1 MVTLNNFVSLVQEA
15 IPRFQT
21 SPPNQNQEQCIIH
34 PAETPLMIV
43 AGPGSGKTT
52 VLVLRALRLVFVE
65 GFRPEEILITTFT
78 RKAAAEIRARLI
90 EWGSNISNYLKNS
103 SSYPISGSQNQLDSI
118 DINQFIT
125 GTLDSVCNDRLT
137 TIRSQSDPVP
147 VIVEGFVNNALFR
160 FHGLLATDANNNEEL
175 AEYLSDFTFN
185 GNPPSTFKEKLDIC
199 RTIIDRLVQD
209 QVNLRQYQ
217 QSTEDS
223 EARKAIVSAFES
235 YYEYMDANNQLDYAL
250 LEELF
255 YQQLVGGKFDE
266 RFTSNL
272 RALLVDEYQDTNPLQ
287 ESIYFELV
295 RRSGASFTIVGD
307 DDQSLYRFRGAT
319 VELFRDFIS
328 RFNQIVGKFQKPKIE
343 YLVENYR
350 STPEIVEFFNDFITN
365 DPDFA
370 PARVHSGKPP
380 IIAQNS
386 SNEIPV
392 LGMFRSDPETL
403 SDNLVSFL
411 IDVFRG
417 NGHHI
422 EIDGREYAIRG
433 NNDGGNFGDS
443 VFLSHS
449 VNEFTKY
456 HRNPRRRLPFLVR
469 KRLEQRG
476 INVFNPR
483 GRSLRDITVVQRLLG
498 IILECIDPESRQQNQ
513 LRYLRNEARTY
524 LDRWRAV
531 AQNFVETEPTPNQPT
546 GLSHFIQD
554 WQFRKTQPSN
564 EWPNEWPLLELC
576 FKIITWIPELHDDP
590 EGQVYMEAVARCISN
605 AAIFSRYRSKIFFD
619 QSRHEEGS
627 IRAAISDILVPIA
640 EGSVEVDEDIMPHVP
655 RSHFPFM
662 TIHQAKGLEYP
673 LVIVDVASD
682 YKTNHPMQ
690 RFRRF
695 PERSSAV
702 QNLEDDLAPHCE
714 VGQLRMNRGGLART
728 FDDLVRLY
736 YVAYSRPQSI
746 LLLVGLDSCLR
757 YNTTIK
763 HVAMGWKSNSEWSWK
778 TPVSGQNPVQANNV
792 PIHLIWE

>member
-1 MVTLNNFVSLVQEA
+1 MIASKGFVSLVQEA

-21 SPPNQNQEQCIIH
+21 SPSNQNQEQCIIH

-90 EWGSNISNYLKNS
+90 EWGSSIISYLQNT
-103 SSYPISGSQNQLDSI
+103 SSYPILGSQNLLDSI

-125 GTLDSVCNDRLT
+125 GTLDSICNDVLT
-137 TIRSQSDPVP
+137 TVRSPSDPVP

-160 FHGLLATDANNNEEL
+160 NQGLFATGAHNNDEL
-175 AEYLSDFTFN
+175 AEYLSNFTFFSN
-185 GNPPSTFKEKLDIC
+185 QPRNFKEKLDIC
-199 RTIIDRLVQD
+199 RTIIDRFVHD
-209 QVNLRQYQ
+209 QVNLQQYQ

-223 EARKAIVSAFES
+223 EARSAIVSAFES
-235 YYEYMDANNQLDYAL
+235 YREYMNNNNQLDYAQ

-255 YQQLVGGKFDE
+255 FQQLVQGKFDE

-272 RALLVDEYQDTNPLQ
+272 KALLVDEYQDTNPLQ

-319 VELFRDFIS
+319 VELFRDFIA
-328 RFNQIVGKFQKPKIE
+328 RFNQVFDKSQAPEVK

-350 STPEIVEFFNDFITN
+350 STPEIVKFFNEFVTN

-370 PARVHSGKPP
+370 PARVHSQKPQ
-380 IIAQNS
+380 IIAQNP
-386 SNEIPV
+386 SNQMPV
-392 LGMFRSDPETL
+392 LGMFRSNQETL
-403 SDNLVSFL
+403 ADNLASFL
-411 IDVFRG
+411 MDVFRG
-417 NGHHI
+417 DGYHI
-422 EIDGREYAIRG
+422 EV
-433 NNDGGNFGDS
+433 GGQQYPIMKNKDSGDFGDS
-443 VFLSHS
+443 VFLSHT
-449 VNEFTKY
+449 VNEFSSREKE
-456 HRNPRRRLPFLVR
+456 RLPFLLR
-469 KRLEQRG
+469 QRLEERG

-483 GRSLRDITVVQRLLG
+483 GRSLRDIPVIQQLLG
-498 IILECIDPESRQQNQ
+498 IILECIDPESEQQDR
-513 LRYLRNEARTY
+513 LRYLRHEART
-524 LDRWRAV
+524 LDRWREA
-531 AQNFVETEPTPNQPT
+531 ARNFIGTNPIPNQPT
-546 GLSHFIQD
+546 GLSHYVQN
-554 WQFRKTQPSN
+554 WKLRKTQRLNGWPS
-564 EWPNEWPLLELC
+564 EWPLLELC
-576 FKIITWIPELHDDP
+576 FAIITWIPELHDDP

-605 AAIFSRYRSKIFFD
+605 AAVFSSYRSKIFFD
-619 QSRHEEGS
+619 QSEHEERS
-627 IRAAISDILVPIA
+627 IRRAISDILVPIA

-662 TIHQAKGLEYP
+662 TVHQAKGLEYP

-682 YKTNHPMQ
+682 YKRNHPAQ

-695 PERSSAV
+695 PERASAV
-702 QNLEDDLAPHCE
+702 QNLEDDLAPYCE
-714 VGQLRMNRGGLART
+714 VGPLRMNRGSLART
-728 FDDLVRLY
+728 FDDLIRLY

-746 LLLVGLDSCLR
+746 LLLVGLDSCLS

-778 TPVSGQNPVQANNV
+778 TPVSGSNPVQANNL